1 LADINGGTLSPGD
14 ITTMDDVTIFLQNIT
29 GYDLVNLV
37 DKSLL
42 DPVTLLGPGAVDAL
56 NQVLDGPLIPGQ
68 PLIDLVG
75 AGFDI
80 FNFFGA

>member
-1 LADINGGTLSPGD
+1 
-14 ITTMDDVTIFLQNIT
+14 LQNIT

-42 DPVTLLGPGAVDAL
+42 DSVTLLGPGAVDGL
-56 NQVLDGPLIPGQ
+56 DQVLDGPLIPGQ

-75 AGFDI
+75 GGFDI